1 MTLEKAIWHNL
12 NRKKVLEILET
23 SDEGLSGEEV
33 EKRRKKFGANK
44 LPEEKI
50 LSPLKIF
57 FDQFRNPLIYIL
69 IIAGFITLFLSD
81 FTDSIIIF
89 VSVVLNTIIG
99 YFQEVKYSKALK
111 ELKKILKIKT
121 IVFREGKEKEIL
133 QEEIVPGDIV
143 LLKAGGKV
151 PADGR
156 LLEAHNLKVN
166 ESALTGEW
174 QPAEKNTN
182 IMDKGVSLADRDNM
196 VFMGTII
203 EEGRAKAIIVNTGVS
218 TELGKIAQLVKETKE
233 EKTPYQKKLI
243 QFSKITGAIILIIC
257 FFIFFIGIISGRNL
271 IEIFTVAVA
280 IAVAGIPEGLPM
292 AMTVILA
299 LGMQKIAKR
308 KGLVRRLASAETLG
322 STSIIATD
330 KTGTLTEGKM
340 QVDGIFTGTAE
351 LLSDGK
357 KYLQK
362 VDLDGRESHLLALKI
377 AMLTN
382 EAFIENSDQPL
393 EEWIVRG
400 GSTEKALLLAG
411 ITAGL
416 APKNLEK
423 EQPKIDEILFS
434 SVYKY
439 SASLRRFSEKENIL
453 YIKGAPEII
462 LDKSVLIELDGRQE
476 KISENKFKELKQKYE
491 KLTSRGLRV
500 LAMAYKIKGSEEN
513 YKNKQEL
520 SKEISNLI
528 FVGFIALKD
537 PLRLEAKKMIRIC
550 KEAGLRPIIVSG
562 DHKLTVKAIAEELG
576 LPTKEKNIIE
586 GRELDKLSDEEFK
599 KRVKEIEIYARVE
612 PAQKLRII
620 KAWQE
625 KGEVIAMTGDG
636 INDAPALKGADIGIA
651 LGSGTAVAKE
661 VSDLVLLDDNFSV
674 IVAAVEEGRA
684 IIDNIRKVITYLLSS
699 SFSEVILVG
708 MSLLFGWPL
717 PVLAGQILWVNLIED
732 SLPNI
737 SLSFEPKENDLMKL
751 RPTGHHL
758 PLLNREMKTLVFIT
772 GIITD
777 FFLLCLFFWLLK
789 YSNYGIVHIR
799 SIIFAALA
807 IDSLFYV
814 FSCKSLRKNIWQI
827 NIFSNKLLL
836 YSWLICLI
844 ALVSA
849 FYVPQLQI
857 ILKTEALNFF
867 DWQLILSLGIVN
879 LIFIELTKWFFIHPV
894 KSREA
899 HRQNP

>member
-1 MTLEKAIWHNL
+1 MSHEEALWHNL
-12 NRKKVLEILET
+12 NIKKVLEVLEA
-23 SDEGLSGEEV
+23 SGLGLNELEI
-33 EKRRKKFGANK
+33 EKKRKKFGINK
-44 LPEEKI
+44 LPEEK
-50 LSPLKIF
+50 LFSSLKIF

-89 VSVVLNTIIG
+89 ISVALNTVIG

-133 QEEIVPGDIV
+133 QEELVPGDIIF
-143 LLKAGGKV
+143 LKAGDKV

-156 LLEAHNLKVN
+156 LLEAYDLKVN

-182 IMDKGVSLADRDNM
+182 IIDKGVSLADRDNM
-196 VFMGTII
+196 VFMGTIV
-203 EEGRAKAIIVNTGVS
+203 EEGRAKAIIVNTGIL
-218 TELGKIAQLVKETKE
+218 TEIGKIAQLVKETKE

-257 FFIFFIGIISGRNL
+257 LFIFFIGIISGRNL
-271 IEIFTVAVA
+271 IETFTVTVA

-362 VDLDGRESHLLALKI
+362 VDLDGEESHLLALKI

-393 EEWIVRG
+393 EEWVVRG
-400 GSTEKALLLAG
+400 GPTEKALLLAG
-411 ITAGL
+411 IAAGL
-416 APKNLEK
+416 TPKNLEK

-500 LAMAYKIKGSEEN
+500 LATAYKIVESNGEN
-513 YKNKQEL
+513 YKDKQGLSEEVSEL
-520 SKEISNLI
+520 V

-537 PLRLEAKKMIRIC
+537 PLRSEAKRMIRIC
-550 KEAGLRPIIVSG
+550 KEAGLKPIIVSG

-599 KRVKEIEIYARVE
+599 KRVREIEIYARVE

-699 SFSEVILVG
+699 SFSEIILVG
-708 MSLLFGWPL
+708 MSILFQWPL

-732 SLPNI
+732 GLPNI
-737 SLSFEPKENDLMKL
+737 SLSFEPKEDDLMKL
-751 RPTGHHL
+751 RPKGHRL
-758 PLLNREMKTLVFIT
+758 LLLNREMKVLVFIT

-777 FFLLCLFFWLLK
+777 FFLLWLFFWLLK
-789 YSNYGIVHIR
+789 YSGYGIVHIR

-836 YSWLICLI
+836 YSWLVCLI

-857 ILKTEALNFF
+857 ILKTEALNLF
-867 DWQLILSLGIVN
+867 DWQLIISLGIVN
-879 LIFIELTKWFFIHPV
+879 LIFIELTKWLFINKK
-894 KSREA
+894 KSY
-899 HRQNP
+899 